1 MIQFNRKTGLPY
13 SGIDLLTAQR
23 ILEDGALRLTFS
35 QCIYVGVRPAE
46 AVNLTFSQDRELDL
60 EEIRALADSLGF
72 NALTDLVRW
81 EDT

>member
-13 SGIDLLTAQR
+13 SGVDLLTAQR

-35 QCIYVGVRPAE
+35 QCI
-46 AVNLTFSQDRELDL
+46 
-60 EEIRALADSLGF
+60 